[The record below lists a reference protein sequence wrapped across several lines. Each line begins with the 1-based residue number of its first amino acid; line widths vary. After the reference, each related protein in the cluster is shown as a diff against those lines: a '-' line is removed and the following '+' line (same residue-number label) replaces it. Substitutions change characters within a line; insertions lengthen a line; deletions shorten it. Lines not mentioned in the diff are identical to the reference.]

1 MKGIVFMGERKVEL
15 MDFPDPEHSPRDV
28 VLEIKA
34 SGMCGTDLGPY
45 RRKYKPGMTTS
56 GVSRVDGHVI
66 GGHEP
71 CGVVAAVGT
80 AVSEQEVKVG
90 DRVMDHHYD
99 GCGTCRHC
107 QSGWSQ
113 MCLDGAVVF
122 GSGGH
127 GAHAKYMS
135 VPAHTLVPL
144 PDDISFEAGG
154 RDFLRYRYG
163 IQRTQAPRPRG
174 RRDHRCFRPR
184 PCWPLRHAARRGDGC
199 PCDCRRYLCRA

>member
-1 MKGIVFMGERKVEL
+1 MKGIVFMGERKVES
-15 MDFPDPEHSPRDV
+15 MDFPDPEPSPRDV

-80 AVSEQEVKVG
+80 AVSEQEAKVG

-144 PDDISFEAGG
+144 PDDISFEAGAAISCG
-154 RDFLRYRYG
+154 TGTAYG
-163 IQRTQAPRPRG
+163 ALKHLG
-174 RRDHRCFRPR
+174 
-184 PCWPLRHAARRGDGC
+184 L
-199 PCDCRRYLCRA
+199 